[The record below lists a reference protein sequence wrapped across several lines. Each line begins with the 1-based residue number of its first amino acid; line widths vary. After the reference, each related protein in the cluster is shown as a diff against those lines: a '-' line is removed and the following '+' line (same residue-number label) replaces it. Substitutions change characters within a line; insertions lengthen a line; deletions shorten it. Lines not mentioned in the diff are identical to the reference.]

1 MKNTNT
7 IITAILAV
15 AVVILFILH
24 FTGNKK
30 GTNVGTHPATMT
42 ERVEMSDRMPV
53 AYINI
58 DSLLTN
64 YTYAVELRDQLM
76 RKMESSQA
84 TLNQQARALEK
95 EMQEFQRKID
105 NNAFFDQSRAQ
116 REQERILKKQQEFQA
131 NSQKLQGE
139 LMQEEA
145 DMNLKLRDAIMD
157 LVKKYNAEIGK
168 FQVIFSNAGGD
179 NILYAEKAYD
189 ITSDVTKYLNDNYS
203 SGDDSLE
210 SLANSMEDK

>member
-7 IITAILAV
+7 IISAILAV

-24 FTGNKK
+24 FSGNKK
-30 GTNVGTHPATMT
+30 GANNATHAGTMT
-42 ERVEMSDRMPV
+42 EGVEMSAQMPI
-53 AYINI
+53 AYVNI

-95 EMQEFQRKID
+95 EMQEFQRKIE

-116 REQERILKKQQEFQA
+116 REQERILKKQQEFQV
-131 NSQKLQGE
+131 NSQKLQAE

-145 DMNLKLRDAIMD
+145 DMNTKLRDAIMD
-157 LVKKYNAEIGK
+157 HVKKYNTEIGK

-189 ITSDVTKYLNDNYS
+189 ITSAVTKYLNDNYS
-203 SGDDSLE
+203 SNEEPLV
-210 SLANSMEDK
+210 NTKEDK

>member
-7 IITAILAV
+7 IISAILAV

-24 FTGNKK
+24 FSGNKK
-30 GTNVGTHPATMT
+30 GASNETYSGTATEGT
-42 ERVEMSDRMPV
+42 EMSAKMPV

-64 YTYAVELRDQLM
+64 YTYAIELRDQLM

-95 EMQEFQRKID
+95 EMQEFQRKIE

-116 REQERILKKQQEFQA
+116 REQERIMKKQQEFQA
-131 NSQKLQGE
+131 NSQKLQAE

-145 DMNLKLRDAIMD
+145 EMNTKLRDTIMD
-157 LVKKYNAEIGK
+157 HVEKYNAEIGK

-189 ITSDVTKYLNDNYS
+189 ITSAVTKYLNDNYS
-203 SGDDSLE
+203 SNEDSLE
-210 SLANSMEDK
+210 SLVNTKEGK